1 MKKEKKEQ
9 EKQNPYHKEY
19 GLFSNLRYILR
30 AMRQYSG
37 KIIFLLII
45 GVICAPIMQFLW
57 TFISKYVIDLITGEA
72 GVEALA
78 AVMVMF
84 AVIQAVSTMLNTYY
98 NSERWFTL
106 IGARFRLIRE
116 KNARVMSMEFSKLE
130 DPDVMDCYQKSS
142 NACGGNNNGV
152 EGMMHAI
159 LNLLCCAAVVIVG
172 MIILGSMNIFVA
184 IGMTACAVLTAFA
197 SNLTSKRAKKKVW
210 DPLALWWRKDS
221 YMSYTTTDFAA
232 AKDIRMF
239 GLKGWLTDKIRELK
253 KERYAAQKMNNRMWL
268 WTRLFNTLVS
278 AVALGGVCA
287 WLIYSAANGGITVG
301 EFSLYLGS
309 SMTFFEYVQQLLGNV
324 TGILER
330 SREVD
335 DFRSFMD
342 IETDDNSGEAVPKHE
357 KWEFEFKNVSFKYPK
372 AEKYALKNLN
382 LTIKAGERLAVV
394 GLNGAGKTTM
404 IKLLL
409 RLYEPTEGEILLN
422 GINVN
427 KYNRKSY
434 FSVFAPVFQEVN
446 LFAFPLAENIS
457 MKAPSDTD
465 RDFAEKCAR
474 DAGLGERVAE
484 LPNGIDTEILK
495 VIYDDGTDFS
505 GGERQ
510 KLALARALYKNAP
523 VVILDEPTAALDALA
538 ESKLYNDFDKLIG
551 GKTAVYISHRL
562 SSTQFCSAV
571 AMFKDGEMVEYGTH
585 EQLIKQN
592 GSYAEMFRVQAQYYV
607 DNPEEVGADV

>member
-1 MKKEKKEQ
+1 MKKEKKDK

-30 AMRQYSG
+30 VMRQYSG

-72 GVEALA
+72 DVKSLIILMA
-78 AVMVMF
+78 MF

-98 NSERWFTL
+98 YSEKFYNL
-106 IGARFRLIRE
+106 IGARFKMIRE

-130 DPDVMDCYQKSS
+130 DPDIMNCYQKAN
-142 NACGGNNNGV
+142 NACSGNNNGV

-172 MIILGSMNIFVA
+172 MAILGSMNVFVT
-184 IGMTACAVLTAFA
+184 IGLTACAVLSAFVG
-197 SNLTSKRAKKKVW
+197 NLTSKRAKKKVW
-210 DPLALWWRKDS
+210 DPLALWWRKDN
-221 YMSYTTTDFAA
+221 YMNYTTTDFSA

-239 GLKGWLTDKIRELK
+239 GLKDWLADKLRELK
-253 KERYAAQKMNNRMWL
+253 KERYAAQKKNNSMWL
-268 WTRLFNTLVS
+268 KTRLFNTFIN
-278 AVALGGVCA
+278 AAALGGVCA

-309 SMTFFEYVQQLLGNV
+309 SMTYFEYVGQLLGNV
-324 TGILER
+324 TNILER

-335 DFRSFMD
+335 DFRSLMD
-342 IETDDNSGEAVPKHE
+342 IETDDNSGEEVPAYE
-357 KWEFEFKNVSFKYPK
+357 LWEFEFRNVSFKYPR

-427 KYNRKSY
+427 KYSRKSY
-434 FSVFAPVFQEVN
+434 FAVFAPVFQTVN

-474 DAGLGERVAE
+474 DAGLAERIAE
-484 LPNGIDTEILK
+484 LPGGIDTEVLK

-510 KLALARALYKNAP
+510 KIALARALYKNAP

-538 ESKLYNDFDKLIG
+538 ESRLYNDFDKLIG

-571 AMFKDGEMVEYGTH
+571 AMFRDGEMVEYGTH